1 MELMQDNEK
10 GLKQELVADSLDYEN
25 FDFDAMEEV
34 LNQEVGDLVADLESL
49 GEEELLTNPDSL
61 GKEIYN
67 SIFNQLGAQSG
78 LDLSSEKLIDKYRRT
93 HKDETSQS
101 AGVAALRDKKYT
113 ETRKNNTAASKTST
127 GIQDAYTGKIVKT
140 SDGHQINTDHVV
152 SRNEIYGSGFKKRLR
167 ELSGYEVK
175 DLANLDENLVPTN
188 EALNKSKSDK
198 SIKEYTATQ
207 EQRRKD
213 LAAQNQKANEKIRN
227 NPNLSEQEKQAKIK
241 ENDIRLKDKL
251 DADSES
257 MKSVDKRARKAINKE
272 IAVGAAKNVAKDAG
286 RAALRGILVSSAV
299 TLIKNIIDSLVEFWK
314 SGHKSWS
321 LFKEKTK
328 QAISNFFNSL
338 KEILGNAKSSAL
350 GSVVNNIVS
359 LFGEIVGKIWSFLK
373 TGVTTLKSVVGILS
387 RKDTPLS
394 IRIAEIGKTVVVGL
408 AVANTAVLSE
418 AINTALISA
427 FPALEAMT
435 VPIIGSVSGFI
446 VELLLGILNGV
457 IAGIVINKINKY
469 IAKKT
474 KK

>member
-457 IAGIVINKINKY
+457 IAGIVIIRLTSTSL
-469 IAKKT
+469 KT